1 VTSVLLYAVL
11 GLGAGSAY
19 ALIAQGL
26 ILVHRAS
33 GVVNF
38 AQGAVA
44 MFTAYF
50 YTWLTNHGLAN
61 LPAALVAI
69 AGAGV
74 LGAVVQQ
81 FVMKPLGRA
90 PLLAK
95 LVAALGVVLV
105 LEALAGIVFGYDLET
120 APALLPANTVH
131 VFGADVGLDRIILFV
146 IAIALAAALSFF
158 ARRTTMGSL
167 LRAASDSEQGLA
179 ILGYSQNAVSTSA
192 WVAGSMLAGFAGIV
206 IAPITSLSVTTIILL
221 IIPALAVTLLAGF
234 TSFWVATIFGLLL
247 GVLQSEIA
255 GYWTFPS
262 PTIEGMQ
269 DAAPFLL
276 IIIVMVLRGRA
287 IPGRATIALGR
298 PPLAPPARAKP
309 AVLAGVVVLT
319 VVLTYVASNNYQTA
333 ISIGLISAIV
343 ALSLVVLTG
352 YVGQISLAQ
361 MTFAGLGAYF
371 CSRIVDVGIAFPFS
385 IIVAGLA
392 TGIGG
397 VILGLPALR
406 VRGVNLAV
414 ITLGA
419 AVAVDSLVF
428 NDANLTGGY
437 SGISIQSPS
446 VFGYSLDGIIHP
458 FRYAMVCL
466 VVLIACVAG
475 VAWLRRSRLGL
486 MMLAV
491 RDNERAAAAEA
502 VNTVRT
508 KLVAFGLS
516 AFMAGV
522 AGGLF
527 AYLYGH
533 LSFDSFAPLAS
544 VTFVTTAY
552 IGGIGSIAGAVIAG
566 LISAGGPVFE
576 LFANSGSV
584 GRYQTLIAGAG
595 VVLTA
600 VLNPDGVAP
609 EFNKNYKALVA
620 RWRRDRATP
629 ARVAP
634 AVGGA
639 AAEPAPSSIAALAAE
654 RRKHDGPVPDE
665 TVPASTGPASTGPAH
680 TVPANT
686 GRNTAPLLD
695 ARGIRVAFGSVV
707 AVDAVDLTVRP
718 GSLVGLIGPN
728 GAGKTTF
735 IDAVCGFVPAGGSV
749 RFDGQ
754 PVEHRPAH
762 ERARLGL
769 RRTFQTTELFEDLT
783 IRENLIVPARAH
795 APGGGG
801 QASNDFSVEEILRL
815 LGLQDK
821 AECLPRELSSGEAK
835 LAGLARALRGEPK
848 LLLLDEP
855 AAGLDSRESRELGR
869 RLRSLLDLGISMV
882 LVDHDLELVMGVCD
896 QVVVLDRG
904 RLLAAGPPETVRR
917 DPAVRAAYIGGADE
931 AAAPQTETVT
941 VTETEEVAP

>member
-1 VTSVLLYAVL
+1 VTTVFLYAVL

-19 ALIAQGL
+19 ALVAQGV

-38 AQGAVA
+38 AQGAMA
-44 MFTAYF
+44 MFAAYF
-50 YTWLTNHGLAN
+50 YTWLTNHGLSDVT
-61 LPAALVAI
+61 AALVAI

-74 LGAVVQQ
+74 LGAVVQR

-95 LVAALGVVLV
+95 LVAALGVVLI
-105 LEALAGIVFGYDLET
+105 LEALAGIVFGYDLQT
-120 APALLPANTVH
+120 APALLPTSTVH
-131 VFGADVGLDRIILFV
+131 VFGVDVGLDRIILFV
-146 IAIALAAALSFF
+146 IALALAAALSFF
-158 ARRTTMGSL
+158 ARRTTAGSL
-167 LRAASDSEQGLA
+167 FRAASDSEEGLA

-192 WVAGSMLAGFAGIV
+192 WVAGSVLAGFAGIV

-221 IIPALAVTLLAGF
+221 IIPALSVTLLAGF
-234 TSFWVATIFGLLL
+234 TSFWVVTIAGLVL
-247 GVLQSEIA
+247 GIGQSEIA
-255 GYWTFPS
+255 GYWTIS
-262 PTIEGMQ
+262 TPTIEGMQ
-269 DAAPFLL
+269 DAVPFLL
-276 IIIVMVLRGRA
+276 IILVMVLRGRP
-287 IPGRATIALGR
+287 IPGRATITLGR

-309 AVLAGVVVLT
+309 AVLAGVVVLA

-333 ISIGLISAIV
+333 ISVGLISAIV

-361 MTFAGLGAYF
+361 MTFAGLGAFF
-371 CSRIVDVGIAFPFS
+371 CSRFADDLGIAFPFS

-437 SGISIQSPS
+437 SGISIASPS
-446 VFGYSLDGIIHP
+446 IFGYSLDGILHP

-466 VVLIACVAG
+466 VVLILCVAG

-486 MMLAV
+486 RMLAV

-566 LISAGGPVFE
+566 IISSGGPVFE
-576 LFANSGSV
+576 LFSSSASV
-584 GRYQTLIAGAG
+584 DRYQALIAGAG

-609 EFNKNYKALVA
+609 EFNKNYKALMG
-620 RWRRDRATP
+620 RLRRGKATP
-629 ARVAP
+629 AEVVPAAAAP
-634 AVGGA
+634 A
-639 AAEPAPSSIAALAAE
+639 AERAPISIAALAAE
-654 RRKHDGPVPDE
+654 RRGHDGAVPDD
-665 TVPASTGPASTGPAH
+665 
-680 TVPANT
+680 T
-686 GRNTAPLLD
+686 GRDTAPLLE
-695 ARGIRVAFGSVV
+695 ARGIRVAFGNVV
-707 AVDAVDLTVRP
+707 AVDSVDLTVRP

-749 RFDGQ
+749 RFAGQ
-754 PVEHRPAH
+754 PMEHRPAY

-783 IRENLIVPARAH
+783 IRENLIVPTRAH
-795 APGGGG
+795 AAGGDGPV
-801 QASNDFSVEEILRL
+801 SESFSVEEILRL
-815 LGLQDK
+815 LGLADK
-821 AECLPRELSSGEAK
+821 AECLPRQLSTGEAK

-855 AAGLDSRESRELGR
+855 AAGLDSQESRELGR
-869 RLRSLLDLGISMV
+869 RLLSLLDLGISMV

-896 QVVVLDRG
+896 EVVVLDRG
-904 RLLAAGPPETVRR
+904 RLLASGPPETVRR
-917 DPAVRAAYIGGADE
+917 NPAVRTAYIGGADDP
-931 AAAPQTETVT
+931 AAS
-941 VTETEEVAP
+941 VTEPKEVAK

>member
-1 VTSVLLYAVL
+1 MTTVFLFAVL
-11 GLGAGSAY
+11 GLGAGAAY

-38 AQGAVA
+38 AQGAMA
-44 MFTAYF
+44 MFAAYF
-50 YTWLTNHGLAN
+50 YTWLAN
-61 LPAALVAI
+61 EGFSDVSAALVAI

-74 LGAVVQQ
+74 LGAVVQR

-95 LVAALGVVLV
+95 LVAALGVVLI
-105 LEALAGIVFGYDLET
+105 LEALAGIVFGYDLQT
-120 APALLPANTVH
+120 APALLPTSTVH
-131 VFGADVGLDRIILFV
+131 IFGTDVGLDRIILFV
-146 IAIALAAALSFF
+146 LAIALAAALSVFS
-158 ARRTTMGSL
+158 RRTTMGSL
-167 LRAASDSEQGLA
+167 FRAASDSEQGLA

-206 IAPITSLSVTTIILL
+206 IAPVTSLSVTTIILL
-221 IIPALAVTLLAGF
+221 IIPALSVTLLAGF
-234 TSFWVATIFGLLL
+234 TSFWVATIAGLLL
-247 GVLQSEIA
+247 GILQSEIA
-255 GYWTFPS
+255 GYWNIAT

-269 DAAPFLL
+269 DAVPFLL
-276 IIIVMVLRGRA
+276 IIIVMVVRGRA

-309 AVLAGVVVLT
+309 AVLVGVVVLA
-319 VVLTYVASNNYQTA
+319 VVLTYVASNSYQTA

-361 MTFAGLGAYF
+361 MTFAGLGAFF
-371 CSRIVDVGIAFPFS
+371 CSRFADDLGIPFPFS

-397 VILGLPALR
+397 LILGLPALR

-428 NDANLTGGY
+428 NDANLTGGF
-437 SGISIQSPS
+437 SGISIASPS
-446 VFGYSLDGIIHP
+446 IFGYSLDGIIHP

-466 VVLIACVAG
+466 VVLIGCVAG

-486 MMLAV
+486 RMLAV

-508 KLVAFGLS
+508 KLIAFGLS
-516 AFMAGV
+516 AFMAGI

-566 LISAGGPVFE
+566 LISSGGPVFE
-576 LFANSGSV
+576 LFSSSASV
-584 GRYQTLIAGAG
+584 DRYQALIAGVG

-609 EFNKNYKALVA
+609 EFNKNYKALMG
-620 RWRRDRATP
+620 RLRRGKSTP
-629 ARVAP
+629 AE
-634 AVGGA
+634 AVPA
-639 AAEPAPSSIAALAAE
+639 AAAGGPERAPISIAALAAE
-654 RRKHDGPVPDE
+654 RRGHNGTVPD
-665 TVPASTGPASTGPAH
+665 H
-680 TVPANT
+680 TVPDHSVPDAT
-686 GRNTAPLLD
+686 PLLE
-695 ARGIRVAFGSVV
+695 ARGIRVVFGNVV
-707 AVDAVDLTVRP
+707 AVDSVDFTVRP

-749 RFDGQ
+749 RFAGQ
-754 PVEHRPAH
+754 PMEHRAAY

-783 IRENLIVPARAH
+783 IRENLIVPTRAH
-795 APGGGG
+795 AVGGDGPTSG
-801 QASNDFSVEEILRL
+801 SFSVEEILRL
-815 LGLQDK
+815 LGLADK
-821 AECLPRELSSGEAK
+821 AECLPRQLSTGEAK

-855 AAGLDSRESRELGR
+855 AAGLDSQESRELGR
-869 RLRSLLDLGISMV
+869 RLLSLLDLGISMV

-904 RLLAAGPPETVRR
+904 QLLASGPPETVRR
-917 DPAVRAAYIGGADE
+917 NPAVRTAYIGGADGP
-931 AAAPQTETVT
+931 AAS
-941 VTETEEVAP
+941 VTEPREVAK

>member
-1 VTSVLLYAVL
+1 MTTVFLYAVL

-44 MFTAYF
+44 MFSAYF
-50 YTWLTNHGLAN
+50 YTWLANHGLSDVS
-61 LPAALVAI
+61 AALIAI

-81 FVMKPLGRA
+81 FVMRPLGRA

-105 LEALAGIVFGYDLET
+105 LEALAGIVFGYDLQT
-120 APALLPANTVH
+120 APPLLPSSTVH
-131 VFGADVGLDRIILFV
+131 VFGTDVGLNRIILFV
-146 IAIALAAALSFF
+146 IAIALAAALSVF

-167 LRAASDSEQGLA
+167 FRAASDSEQGLA

-221 IIPALAVTLLAGF
+221 IIPALSVTLLAGF
-234 TSFWVATIFGLLL
+234 TSFWFATIAGLLL
-247 GVLQSEIA
+247 GILQSEIA
-255 GYWTFPS
+255 GYWTLPS

-309 AVLAGVVVLT
+309 AVLAGVVVLA

-333 ISIGLISAIV
+333 ISVGLISAIV

-371 CSRIVDVGIAFPFS
+371 CSRFADDLGIPFPFS

-446 VFGYSLDGIIHP
+446 IFGYSLDGIIHP

-466 VVLIACVAG
+466 VVLILCVAG

-508 KLVAFGLS
+508 KLIAFGLS

-566 LISAGGPVFE
+566 IISAGGPVFE
-576 LFANSGSV
+576 LFASSASV
-584 GRYQTLIAGAG
+584 DRYQALIAGAG

-609 EFNKNYKALVA
+609 EFNKNYKALMG
-620 RWRRDRATP
+620 RLRRDKTTP
-629 ARVAP
+629 AGAAP
-634 AVGGA
+634 AA
-639 AAEPAPSSIAALAAE
+639 STAERAPVSIAALAAE
-654 RRKHDGPVPDE
+654 RRKRDG
-665 TVPASTGPASTGPAH
+665 TVLD
-680 TVPANT
+680 NT
-686 GRNTAPLLD
+686 GRDAAPLLD

-707 AVDAVDLTVRP
+707 AVDSVDFTVRR

-735 IDAVCGFVPAGGSV
+735 IDAVCGFVAAGGTV

-754 PVEHRPAH
+754 PVERRPAH
-762 ERARLGL
+762 ERARMGL

-795 APGGGG
+795 PAGADEP
-801 QASNDFSVEEILRL
+801 ASNRFSVEEILRL
-815 LGLQDK
+815 LDLQDK
-821 AECLPRELSSGEAK
+821 AECLPRELSTGEAK
-835 LAGLARALRGEPK
+835 MAGLARALRGEPK

-855 AAGLDSRESRELGR
+855 AAGLDSQESRELGR
-869 RLRSLLDLGISMV
+869 RLLSLLDLGISMV

-896 QVVVLDRG
+896 EVVVLDRG
-904 RLLAAGPPETVRR
+904 QLLASGPPETVRR
-917 DPAVRAAYIGGADE
+917 DPVVRAAYIGGADDQ
-931 AAAPQTETVT
+931 AAS
-941 VTETEEVAP
+941 VTETKEVAQ

>member
-1 VTSVLLYAVL
+1 VTTVFLYAVL

-19 ALIAQGL
+19 ALISQGL

-38 AQGAVA
+38 AQGALA

-50 YTWLTNHGLAN
+50 YTWLTNHGLSDV
-61 LPAALVAI
+61 PAALVAI

-81 FVMKPLGRA
+81 FVMRPLGRA

-105 LEALAGIVFGYDLET
+105 LEALAGIVFGYDLQT
-120 APALLPANTVH
+120 APPLLPSSTVH
-131 VFGADVGLDRIILFV
+131 VFGTDVGLNRIILFV
-146 IAIALAAALSFF
+146 IAIALAAALSLF
-158 ARRTTMGSL
+158 ARRTTIGSL
-167 LRAASDSEQGLA
+167 FRAASDSEQGLA

-221 IIPALAVTLLAGF
+221 IIPALSVTLLAGF
-234 TSFWVATIFGLLL
+234 SSFWFATIAGLLL
-247 GVLQSEIA
+247 GILQSEIA
-255 GYWTFPS
+255 GYWTISS

-269 DAAPFLL
+269 NAAPFLL

-309 AVLAGVVVLT
+309 AVLVGVVVLA

-333 ISIGLISAIV
+333 ISVGLISAIV

-371 CSRIVDVGIAFPFS
+371 CSRFADDLGIPFPFS

-446 VFGYSLDGIIHP
+446 IFGYSLDGIIHP

-466 VVLIACVAG
+466 VVLILCVAG

-566 LISAGGPVFE
+566 IISAGGPVFE
-576 LFANSGSV
+576 LFASNASV
-584 GRYQTLIAGAG
+584 DRYQALIAGAG

-609 EFNKNYKALVA
+609 EFNKNYKALMGRLRPDKTTTA
-620 RWRRDRATP
+620 EA
-629 ARVAP
+629 AP
-634 AVGGA
+634 AVAGS
-639 AAEPAPSSIAALAAE
+639 AAERAPISIAALAAE
-654 RRKHDGPVPDE
+654 RRKHDGTVPD
-665 TVPASTGPASTGPAH
+665 
-680 TVPANT
+680 NT
-686 GRNTAPLLD
+686 GRDAAPLLD

-707 AVDAVDLTVRP
+707 AVDSVDFTVRP

-735 IDAVCGFVPAGGSV
+735 IDAVCGFVAAGGSV

-754 PVEHRPAH
+754 PVERRPAH

-795 APGGGG
+795 AAGADET
-801 QASNDFSVEEILRL
+801 ASNRFSVEEILRL
-815 LGLQDK
+815 LDLQDK
-821 AECLPRELSSGEAK
+821 AECLPRELSTGEAK
-835 LAGLARALRGEPK
+835 TAALARALRGEPK

-855 AAGLDSRESRELGR
+855 AAGLDSQESRELGR
-869 RLRSLLDLGISMV
+869 RLLSLLDLGISMV

-904 RLLAAGPPETVRR
+904 RLLASGPPETVRR
-917 DPAVRAAYIGGADE
+917 DPAVRAAYIGGADDQ
-931 AAAPQTETVT
+931 AAS
-941 VTETEEVAP
+941 VTETKEVAQ